1 MDDKKFIETYNEV
14 VLENMNSVLKQN
26 LIFQT
31 QLKFVELKDKEI
43 GELRDQLAK
52 FQDLEQTTVQT
63 KSESEK
69 RISDLQSEVNNL
81 RHQLNS
87 KDDEL
92 KKVANTD
99 AERHRLQSAVNSQ
112 MKEIESLKNKVSSL
126 ETQQKQK
133 DASVK
138 EQQEYITKLEDML
151 PKTKKKQLGIETE
164 QVKKEER
171 NQTVKTNDIFS
182 LSSTGGTF

>member
-1 MDDKKFIETYNEV
+1 MDDKQFIEAYNEV
-14 VLENMNSVLKQN
+14 ILENMNSVLKQN

-31 QLKFVELKDKEI
+31 QLKFVEVKDKEM
-43 GELRDQLAK
+43 GELKDQLAK
-52 FQDLEQTTVQT
+52 FQGSDQRV
-63 KSESEK
+63 SE
-69 RISDLQSEVNNL
+69 LQSEVNNL

-92 KKVANTD
+92 KKNAGSD
-99 AERHRLQSAVNSQ
+99 AERHRLQNAVNSQ
-112 MKEIESLKNKVSSL
+112 MKEIEALKSQVSSL
-126 ETQQKQK
+126 EAQQKEK
-133 DASVK
+133 EASAK

-164 QVKKEER
+164 QVTTQETQ
-171 NQTVKTNDIFS
+171 NTVKTNGDIFS

>member
-1 MDDKKFIETYNEV
+1 MDDKQFIEAYNNV
-14 VLENMNSVLKQN
+14 ILENMNSVLKQN

-43 GELRDQLAK
+43 GELREQLAK
-52 FQDLEQTTVQT
+52 FQELEQSTVQT

-69 RISDLQSEVNNL
+69 KVSDLQSEVNNL
-81 RHQLNS
+81 RHQLNN

-126 ETQQKQK
+126 EVEKNKIVDENHQQK
-133 DASVK
+133 D
-138 EQQEYITKLEDML
+138 YINQIEDML
-151 PKTKKKQLGIETE
+151 PKTKKKQLGITEESTQEIKQPETKIE
-164 QVKKEER
+164 DLFKVA
-171 NQTVKTNDIFS
+171 
-182 LSSTGGTF
+182 STGGTF

>member
-1 MDDKKFIETYNEV
+1 MDDKQFIEAYNEV
-14 VLENMNSVLKQN
+14 ILENMNSVLKQN

-31 QLKFVELKDKEI
+31 QLKFVEVKDKEM
-43 GELRDQLAK
+43 GKLKDQLAK
-52 FQDLEQTTVQT
+52 FQGSDQRV
-63 KSESEK
+63 SE
-69 RISDLQSEVNNL
+69 LQSEVNNL

-92 KKVANTD
+92 KKNAGSD
-99 AERHRLQSAVNSQ
+99 AERHRLQNAVNSQ
-112 MKEIESLKNKVSSL
+112 MKEIEALKSQVSSL
-126 ETQQKQK
+126 EAQQKEK
-133 DASVK
+133 EASAK

-164 QVKKEER
+164 QVTTQETQ
-171 NQTVKTNDIFS
+171 NTVKPNGDIFS